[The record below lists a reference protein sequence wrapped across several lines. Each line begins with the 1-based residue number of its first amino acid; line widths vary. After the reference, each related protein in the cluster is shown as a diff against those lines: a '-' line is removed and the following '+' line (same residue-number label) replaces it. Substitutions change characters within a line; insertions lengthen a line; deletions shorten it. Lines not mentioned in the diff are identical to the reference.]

1 MDIIPFRGYRY
12 NTEVVGDPGR
22 CIAPPY
28 DVIDPEQ
35 QSELYDRSPYN
46 IVRITK
52 GKTTPQ
58 DNANDNVYTRAAVAL
73 RSFLDKK
80 ALKPDSK
87 DSIYVYVQDFTVQGQ
102 PLRRSG
108 FIALGKLEGY
118 DGSVRAHEQT
128 LAGPKADRL
137 NLMRATKIQTGQV
150 FMLYSDP
157 KRRIDALLDKAS
169 QQPPLL
175 TLDDEGVK
183 HRLFAITQPDDIA
196 TIVAVMKE
204 QSVFIA
210 DGHHRYETACNYYKE
225 TGNPAASH
233 HIMTFINTHNE
244 GLVVLPTHRL
254 FKNIANFQPVKLL
267 ESLKRHFDI
276 ARLAFTDEAAKT
288 NRREMMFKA
297 MALEFEQRLHTFGLY
312 LADRAFYVLTLKDV
326 APMDTLA
333 SDHSPAWR
341 QLDVAILHKLI
352 LENLMGIGEAAL
364 TAESNL
370 IYIKDIGAATQDAIG
385 RVDIGEAQGLFFMN
399 PTRPEEVA
407 ATAAAGEKMPQKSTF
422 FHPKIFSGLVIN
434 VLEEKRG

>member
-1 MDIIPFRGYRY
+1 MDIIAFKGYRY
-12 NTEVVGDPGR
+12 NPDVVGDAGQ

-28 DVIDPEQ
+28 DVIDPDQ
-35 QSELYDRSPYN
+35 QDELYARSPYN
-46 IVRITK
+46 VVRITK
-52 GKTTPQ
+52 GRSTPQ
-58 DNANDNVYTRAAVAL
+58 DNADDNVYTRAAAAL
-73 RSFLDKK
+73 HNFIEKN
-80 ALKPDSK
+80 ALKQDK
-87 DSIYVYVQDFTVQGQ
+87 AESIYVYVQDFTIQGQ
-102 PLRRSG
+102 SLRRSG

-118 DGSVRAHEQT
+118 EGSVRAHEQT

-137 NLMRATKIQTGQV
+137 KLMRATKTQTGQV

-254 FKNIANFQPVKLL
+254 FKNIANFQPAKLL
-267 ESLKRHFDI
+267 ESLKRNFDV
-276 ARLAFTDEAAKT
+276 ARMSFTSDAEKT
-288 NRREMMFKA
+288 GRCKDMFDA
-297 MALEFEQRLHTFGLY
+297 MRCEFEQCQHTFGLY

-326 APMDTLA
+326 TAMDPLAP
-333 SDHSPAWR
+333 DHSPAWR

-370 IYIKDIGAATQDAIG
+370 VYIKDIGAATQDAIN
-385 RVDIGEAQGLFFMN
+385 RVDSGEAQGVFFMN

-422 FHPKIFSGLVIN
+422 FHPKIFSGLVLN
-434 VLEEKRG
+434 VLAGKD